1 MTNPDV
7 SIVLNL
13 HKEGV
18 FLKRTLLSLDA
29 AVRASVAKGL
39 SVELI
44 AVLDRADE
52 ATSHVMQEHD
62 LSLFDRSEII
72 VVENGSLGLSRNDGI
87 ARATGEYIMTADG
100 DDLISEN
107 FIFDSVATAIAG
119 PKNALYFPEFLF
131 AFGAEY
137 HICAYRPLTEATPLA
152 FIDMHPYIS
161 RVCAHRSIFD
171 QYKYGDLRL
180 GTGYAYEDWH
190 FNANA
195 VAYNIDIRIVP
206 NTIIFYRQ
214 RQGSLLRQANA
225 LSARQIAPSDLFTPE
240 TYLAACSGYKKIIQS
255 LSDSRFRSHRPGKS
269 ILERTNIRGWVRQAN
284 KIEPSIQLSL
294 YENAAIFSNA
304 QHPLDCGIAYYHAC
318 SMLRDLQFDDVFLF
332 PFISRGGAEKYFI
345 EVMGAMHRLSP
356 DKNVL
361 ALLGES
367 FSGPTWKG
375 KLPPNVV
382 ALDLGVLYE
391 NLSMDNKCQITLKLL
406 QTCCS
411 EARIHVRQSYFGD
424 ECIRRFGPILA
435 NRDVFYYHFNDDEGL
450 EDGHVITRNSP
461 LDLISDNFDNIKYIV
476 SDNSTTVRKDSERL
490 GLTPSKWR
498 VLPAPIKLDDKRY
511 FSDDRNLN
519 NILWASRLDYAKR
532 PNIVPEIAQS
542 LIDIGISSQISAYG
556 ASVFGHYDPS
566 IFDGSSNLTYR
577 GAFDGF
583 CSLPTEKYGIFI
595 YTSWC
600 DGLPNVLLEAMS
612 HGLVIVAPDVGGI
625 SEIIVNKETGIL
637 LPSISDTK
645 HMAHLYAEAISEIT
659 HNPTLAK
666 TMTRN
671 SFELL
676 ANRNSYETY
685 DACVRTIFAY
695 GE

>member
-7 SIVLNL
+7 SIILNL

-29 AVRASVAKGL
+29 AVRTSVAKGL

-44 AVLDRADE
+44 AVLDRADA
-52 ATSHVMQEHD
+52 ATSRVIHEHD
-62 LSLFDRSEII
+62 LSLYERSQI
-72 VVENGSLGLSRNDGI
+72 VVVDNGSLGLSRNDGI
-87 ARATGEYIMTADG
+87 ARASGDYIMTADG

-119 PKNALYFPEFLF
+119 PQNALYFPEFLF

-137 HICAYRPLTEATPLA
+137 HICAYRPLTEVTPLA

-171 QYKYGDLRL
+171 QHRYGDLRL

-195 VAYNIDIRIVP
+195 VAHNIDIRIVP

-294 YENAAIFSNA
+294 YENCAIFSNA

-318 SMLRDLQFDDVFLF
+318 SMLGYLDFDDVFLF

-345 EVMGAMHRLSP
+345 ELMGAMHRLSP
-356 DKNVL
+356 EKNVL
-361 ALLGES
+361 AILGEN
-367 FSGPTWKG
+367 FNGPTWKG

-382 ALDLGVLYE
+382 ALDLGVLHQ

-411 EARIHVRQSYFGD
+411 KARIHVRQSYFGD
-424 ECIRRFGPILA
+424 ECIRRFGAILA
-435 NRDVFYYHFNDDEGL
+435 NRDVYYYRFADDEGL
-450 EDGHVITRNSP
+450 EDGHVIIRNSP
-461 LDLISDNFDNIKYIV
+461 LDLISDHFDNIKYIV
-476 SDNSTTVRKDSERL
+476 SDNHTTVRKDIERL
-490 GLTPSKWR
+490 GLAKDKWR
-498 VLPAPIKLDDKRY
+498 VLPAPIIVDQTKLADKENR
-511 FSDDRNLN
+511 LTE
-519 NILWASRLDYAKR
+519 ILWASRLDYSKR
-532 PNIVPEIAQS
+532 PNIVPEIANA
-542 LIDIGISSQISAYG
+542 LLTIGNNSKISAYG
-556 ASVFGHYDPS
+556 ASVFGHYDET
-566 IFDGSSNLTYR
+566 IFDGSPNLTYQ
-577 GAFDGF
+577 GSFDGF
-583 CSLPTEKYGIFI
+583 TSLPTDKFGIFM

-612 HGLVIVAPDVGGI
+612 HGLVVVAPDVGGI
-625 SEIIVNKETGIL
+625 SEVIVNRETGIL
-637 LPSISDTK
+637 LPSIADSK
-645 HMAHLYAEAISEIT
+645 NMAHLYAEAISEIT

-685 DACVRTIFAY
+685 DACVKTILAY